1 MVIFPHGPRMA
12 RKIPSK
18 NGEDPRNEFAGFSSA
33 MFDYR
38 VNDGKFRGK
47 FDGKFEFDGK
57 FDGKF
62 EFDGKFDGK
71 FDDKFDGKFEFDG
84 KFDGEW

>member
-1 MVIFPHGPRMA
+1 MVIFPHGSRMA

-18 NGEDPRNEFAGFSSA
+18 NGEDPRTEFAGFSSA

-47 FDGKFEFDGK
+47 FDGKF
-57 FDGKF
+57 DGKF
-62 EFDGKFDGK
+62 EFDGK

-84 KFDGEW
+84 KFDGE